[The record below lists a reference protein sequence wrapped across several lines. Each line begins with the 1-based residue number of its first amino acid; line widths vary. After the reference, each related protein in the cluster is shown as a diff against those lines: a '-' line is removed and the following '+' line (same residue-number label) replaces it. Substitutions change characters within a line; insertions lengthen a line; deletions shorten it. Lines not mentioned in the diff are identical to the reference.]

1 MRIRGVA
8 GWVTLGALLLGGCS
22 FGGGA
27 DTPAPGSPSSPAGDA
42 EAHGSQD
49 PPPEPDDPELDQ
61 AVSDPVE
68 DRFYPYSGDPGVDAL
83 HYQLDLAWTPQSR
96 TLEGVETLVFRA
108 TEDAE
113 QFQLDLGEPLTV
125 SALTVDGSAAE
136 FDEDGKDLVVRTPV
150 VADRRYV
157 AEIRYAGTPETVPA
171 PTTRTDFDTL
181 GWRVTDSGETWTM
194 QEPYG
199 AFTWYAVNDQP
210 SDKALYDFTITTP
223 APWVG
228 VANGR
233 LLSREETDG
242 DTVTEWHLDEP
253 AASYLVTVAVGD
265 FRMTRDRSKG
275 GVPLTYWTPRGDPHA
290 ARSLRVGGEL
300 LNWLEERLGPYPF
313 SSFGVL
319 VVDSL
324 SGIETQTMVTL
335 GNNNYIL
342 SPAVILH
349 EMSHQWYGDRITPR
363 DWPDLWM
370 SEGMA
375 TYLQATWESE
385 HGQPFEEQVES
396 WAALDQEIRDESGP
410 PADYDPATF
419 GETNVYT
426 SPALMWDQLRKRIG
440 DDLFWELVR
449 RWPAEHDNQNASYDD
464 ITAWWSKETG
474 EELQPFFD
482 AWLLDEETPEL
493 R

>member
-1 MRIRGVA
+1 MRIRELA
-8 GWVTLGALLLGGCS
+8 GWAGVGALLLGGCS
-22 FGGGA
+22 VGGDP
-27 DTPAPGSPSSPAGDA
+27 DTPAPSSPTGSAGA
-42 EAHGSQD
+42 RASEGSAV
-49 PPPEPDDPELDQ
+49 EPDGRALDQ
-61 AVSDPVE
+61 AVSEPVE
-68 DRFYPYSGDPGVDAL
+68 DRLYPNVGDPGVDAL
-83 HYQLDLAWTPQSR
+83 HYRLDLAWSPQSR
-96 TLEGVETLVFRA
+96 TLDGVETLVFRA

-113 QFQLDLGEPLTV
+113 RFQLDFGEPLTV
-125 SALTVDGSAAE
+125 SGLTVDGKDTD
-136 FDEDGKDLVVRTPV
+136 FREDGKDLVVRTRV

-157 AEIRYAGTPETVPA
+157 VAIRYSGTPETVPA
-171 PTTRTDFDTL
+171 PTTRTDFDSL
-181 GWRVTDSGETWTM
+181 GWVVTGSDETWTM

-228 VANGR
+228 VANGQ
-233 LLSREETDG
+233 LLSREDVDG

-253 AASYLVTVAVGD
+253 ASSYLVTVAIGD
-265 FRMTRDRSKG
+265 FRMTKDRSGG
-275 GVPLTYWTPRGDPHA
+275 GVPLTYWTPRGDVHA
-290 ARSLRVGGEL
+290 ARSLRVGGGL
-300 LNWLEERLGPYPF
+300 LDWLEERLGPYPF
-313 SSFGVL
+313 SSFGIL

-335 GNNNYIL
+335 GNNDYIL
-342 SPAVILH
+342 SPQVILH
-349 EMSHQWYGDRITPR
+349 EMSHQWYGDRVTPR
-363 DWPDLWM
+363 DWRDLWM

-385 HGQPFEEQVES
+385 QGRSMQEQVDS

-410 PADYDPATF
+410 PADYDPSTF

-449 RWPAEHDNQNASYDD
+449 RWPEDHDNENAAYDE
-464 ITAWWSKETG
+464 ITAWWSDETG
-474 EELQPFFD
+474 EDLQPFFD
-482 AWLLDEETPEL
+482 DWLLGEETPDL
-493 R
+493 I